1 MSTDRHGN
9 HNHQPARQQAAE
21 LLWSLGHHINNDP
34 SRRAAYGS
42 PPTAGGAATA
52 SGGAY
57 GAPNFTPSTGV
68 PSSASGSQYSSTY
81 GSSPAYSGEFSP
93 LAQRNPFSFGSPST
107 SASRISPA
115 TSGTHSTAARRA
127 STRPEGRA
135 AKPGTTQGGCGRR
148 RYYLP
153 SRQVARGRH
162 EGGVS
167 CENN

>member
-93 LAQRNPFSFGSPST
+93 LAQRNPFSFGSPSA
-107 SASRISPA
+107 SASRISLPGSGNTAHPFAGPASPASLLSAGSNSGSASATGASAGLQGYAPA
-115 TSGTHSTAARRA
+115 TMAASST
-127 STRPEGRA
+127 
-135 AKPGTTQGGCGRR
+135 
-148 RYYLP
+148 LI
-153 SRQVARGRH
+153 
-162 EGGVS
+162 
-167 CENN
+167 